1 MQPGG
6 KRCHAGPKLTD
17 RASALG
23 DLGPQALSDDEFH
36 AAHVVI
42 LHHERHSAEQVHA
55 AATRMIKIATQKGD
69 RLMWSF
75 IFARIAEFIDRG
87 DCPPMPLLKGVSE
100 AFTRFRG
107 GLKSLDEAFGLKRA
121 TRGRPVTWSD
131 RERARTRAEV
141 VADFIT
147 RGDTL
152 EVAIWRAA
160 SLSILGDVSESQIKR
175 DYLKYRRLK

>member
-1 MQPGG
+1 MT
-6 KRCHAGPKLTD
+6 H

-23 DLGPQALSDDEFH
+23 DLDAQAVSDDEFQ

-42 LHHERHSAEQVHA
+42 LHHDQQSAERVLD
-55 AATRMIKIATQKGD
+55 AATRMIEIATQKGD
-69 RLMWSF
+69 RLMWSC
-75 IFARIAEFIDRG
+75 IFARMAEFIERG
-87 DCPPMPLLKGVSE
+87 ECPPMPLLKGVSE

-107 GLKSLDEAFGLKRA
+107 GHKSLDEAFGLKRA

-141 VADFIT
+141 VANFMA
-147 RGDTL
+147 RGETL

-160 SLSILGDVSESQIKR
+160 SLRVLGDVSESQIKR
-175 DYLKYRRLK
+175 DYLKYRRRK